1 MVVCVSTAHV
11 TTIHM
16 LAISRNVTTLTFC
29 CPSATHKKTVHANE
43 SKPNYEYDPRMWWS
57 VTVRHSIR
65 VYTALSK
72 WNQIHRSLLL
82 GVCLCTEQ
90 NMCHVI
96 APSRVLRSL
105 EPLFVCI
112 GWLREKAEKSIVNW
126 THTAAVPTTTIT
138 IDTYAWYRAHHGRQ
152 HLLWL
157 MLTHNFFVECCTL
170 KYILFGMQIVW
181 RREESVKRR
190 NIPFGKCVRHTTSS
204 EQHPAKRE
212 KREKIARFYIFSLN
226 C

>member
-1 MVVCVSTAHV
+1 MESNSSFAITWCVPMYRTKHV
-11 TTIHM
+11 P
-16 LAISRNVTTLTFC
+16 C
-29 CPSATHKKTVHANE
+29 DCPFARFAVAWAALCVYWLVEGKSGKKYC
-43 SKPNYEYDPRMWWS
+43 K
-57 VTVRHSIR
+57 
-65 VYTALSK
+65 L
-72 WNQIHRSLLL
+72 
-82 GVCLCTEQ
+82 
-90 NMCHVI
+90 
-96 APSRVLRSL
+96 
-105 EPLFVCI
+105 
-112 GWLREKAEKSIVNW
+112 

-190 NIPFGKCVRHTTSS
+190 NIPFGKCVRHTTST

>member
-1 MVVCVSTAHV
+1 MLPWIFYSRDVRFFHSGVVSMVVCVSTVHV
-11 TTIHM
+11 RAIHM

-126 THTAAVPTTTIT
+126 LTPLRYQPSPSPSILMP
-138 IDTYAWYRAHHGRQ
+138 DT
-152 HLLWL
+152 
-157 MLTHNFFVECCTL
+157 V
-170 KYILFGMQIVW
+170 
-181 RREESVKRR
+181 
-190 NIPFGKCVRHTTSS
+190 HTTDGSIYS
-204 EQHPAKRE
+204 GW
-212 KREKIARFYIFSLN
+212 